1 MSILKSII
9 KFVTLPLLRFSSFV
23 KFAVRKGLFVKS
35 TKIIDFINACLN
47 NFNLTFALQFNL
59 KLLRHALV
67 KSMILGDLNK
77 QTANLIKE
85 ENLTKGKVTNFRML
99 FKILI
104 EQSPSDKTRI
114 KENLSKS

>member
-1 MSILKSII
+1 
-9 KFVTLPLLRFSSFV
+9 
-23 KFAVRKGLFVKS
+23 
-35 TKIIDFINACLN
+35 
-47 NFNLTFALQFNL
+47 
-59 KLLRHALV
+59 
-67 KSMILGDLNK
+67 MILGDLNK